1 MSHFFNAPIYY
12 YEPTLLGHPHEQ
24 AEPTATEPFWQ
35 QYPPWAQPDQHIN
48 NYYNQPPFFRPFTMS
63 HAMDSAPVIIGKN
76 TNNGRKVTNPANN
89 RGPNPNR
96 PIGKVEI
103 FSNGKH
109 VGTMPLGPLTRFS
122 KLAAETF
129 PKPTAPKDTA
139 NEGSKVTKGDNE
151 EAQDAGAEQLAA
163 DVGKLEINNEAKGK
177 GKEVNEKVESDDRS
191 STKRL
196 DIYLDTLYI
205 QPTQRG
211 FDFAFGWMHEAKH
224 TERFQAPVQY
234 GVPHPENLTLAKLID
249 IYAAGLAL
257 NVRPPPLAAK
267 DALMTRVSNISPKIE
282 DVQYVCEHLPI
293 ADPVVTRL
301 INSYFNHKFSRH
313 ADYTPEEIEEIEVY
327 FTTVDEALFN
337 RYDEVDKHR
346 RMVGAEKRRKLRERD
361 AGHNLQQL
369 AQGGEGPAPV
379 NQGRAPAQQPAPTPA
394 EANAGTNASG
404 QANPKGSRRNPRKA
418 EKGKGIGGRYVPG
431 A

>member
-12 YEPTLLGHPHEQ
+12 YEPTLLGHPHEE
-24 AEPTATEPFWQ
+24 AEPTLTEPFRQ

-48 NYYNQPPFFRPFTMS
+48 NYFTMNA
-63 HAMDSAPVIIGKN
+63 HAMDSAPVKIGSN
-76 TNNGRKVTNPANN
+76 TNNGRKTTHPANV
-89 RGPNPNR
+89 RLPNPNR

-103 FSNGKH
+103 FCNGKQ

-129 PKPTAPKDTA
+129 PKPTAPKDA
-139 NEGSKVTKGDNE
+139 ADKETKTTKDTNGQ
-151 EAQDAGAEQLAA
+151 AQDADAGQLAA
-163 DVGKLEINNEAKGK
+163 EVGKLTIRNEAKGK
-177 GKEVNEKVESDDRS
+177 CKEVNEKVESEDKS

-224 TERFQAPVQY
+224 TERFQAPVPY
-234 GVPHPENLTLAKLID
+234 GVPHPENLTLAKLVD

-267 DALMTRVSNISPKIE
+267 DALMTRVSNISPKLE

-313 ADYTPEEIEEIEVY
+313 ADYAQEEIEDIESY
-327 FTTVDEALFN
+327 FTTVDDALFH

-346 RMVGAEKRRKLRERD
+346 RMAGAEKRRKMRERD
-361 AGHNLQQL
+361 AGQNLQQL
-369 AQGGEGPAPV
+369 AQGGEGPAPA
-379 NQGRAPAQQPAPTPA
+379 NQGNVPAQQAAPTPS
-394 EANAGTNASG
+394 EANQGTANNAGNG
-404 QANPKGSRRNPRKA
+404 KGTRRNPRKA
-418 EKGKGIGGRYVPG
+418 EKGRGVGGRIAPG
-431 A
+431 ANY